1 MSEIRALQKTRWRLK
16 PTERR
21 VMLMTGDLLVSI
33 FALLAAMYFWGQ
45 RDWLNFSWEFL
56 SVRIPAWF
64 YLLPLVWIFLLI
76 ELYDVRRA
84 GRRSDTLAGV
94 AIAFGLSLA
103 LYMVAFFVSEPNSL
117 PRRGVA
123 IFIVTAALLTILWR
137 LIYISIF
144 TAPVF
149 MRRVVV
155 IGAGRAGSNLV
166 KMTKSIWPPPFYL
179 VGLLDDNPE
188 KIGQEIEGFP
198 VLAPAKDLMR
208 LVEQEKITDI
218 IFAISGEMNP
228 ETFQVLL
235 EAEEKGIEVS
245 TMAKVYEEL
254 LGRVPIFLLQ
264 SDWVLRS
271 FVDEA
276 HTSGLYE
283 LGKRLLDILG
293 GLIGV
298 GILILLLPIICIA
311 ILIDSGRPIFFT
323 QKRVGRNGEIYNMIK
338 FRTMRNQPK
347 GEARL
352 TVDHDDRITRVGKFL
367 RKSHLD
373 EWPQFINILRGDMS
387 LVGPRAEQP
396 DLVLKFQEHIPF
408 YRARLFV
415 QPGLSGWAQVNM
427 GYPSTIEET
436 AVKLE
441 YDLYYIKH
449 RNLLLDFSIMVR
461 TISSVIGFR
470 GL

>member
-1 MSEIRALQKTRWRLK
+1 
-16 PTERR
+16 
-21 VMLMTGDLLVSI
+21 
-33 FALLAAMYFWGQ
+33 
-45 RDWLNFSWEFL
+45 
-56 SVRIPAWF
+56 
-64 YLLPLVWIFLLI
+64 
-76 ELYDVRRA
+76 
-84 GRRSDTLAGV
+84 
-94 AIAFGLSLA
+94 
-103 LYMVAFFVSEPNSL
+103 
-117 PRRGVA
+117 VA

-166 KMTKSIWPPPFYL
+166 KLTKSIWPPPFYL